1 VKKVVLFFF
10 IILSIV
16 TVITAFGQNS
26 VTKYPLASQYGPAI
40 LDWGTN
46 VTYGGILKTVQNWGP
61 LTQNFNPFLPGM
73 SMQSG
78 VLYQIYEP
86 LFYINPLNGDT
97 TDFLGTSYKWE
108 NNDLKLLITTRSDVK
123 WSDGVPF
130 TANDVAFT
138 FNYMKKYP
146 ALDSAG
152 IWADTG
158 LQTVQASGDST
169 VIFDFSKPNTAI
181 FYYIASTLI
190 APEHIWQGI
199 SDPVHYA
206 NPNPIGTGPFLL
218 KSFTTFDV
226 TLVKNPNYWMK
237 GRPYIDGME
246 FISVNS
252 NDADFM
258 YMLNHTADNSYLPIV
273 SPQEAWINKNPQLN
287 HIYWPTDSVN
297 ILYLNTLK
305 YPFNIPTVRKAIS
318 LAIDKTMLEKSA
330 YFGMGGYNPNPAA
343 IIPSQQDEWFD
354 PTLTSLASELNTY
367 NPNKAQE
374 LLASIGFKK
383 DSTGQLLA
391 PDGKPLPIFKILVGA
406 GWTDYITMAQVI
418 SRDLEVLGIKTAL
431 DQETFGAWDTSFISG
446 TYDIA
451 VNATI
456 PGPTPYYGVYYP
468 QFYPAFSANKI
479 GENAISD
486 FSRYTNPLITA
497 ALNIYSSTADL
508 RLQKQAIYTMERIM
522 LEDVPFVVLTNRTC
536 FLDYT
541 TARFVGWPTDSNMYA
556 NGEGLYGSDGLPIS
570 LNLHLK

>member
-1 VKKVVLFFF
+1 MQK
-10 IILSIV
+10 IGILL
-16 TVITAFGQNS
+16 VISMLLLGVFMFGEN
-26 VTKYPLASQYGPAI
+26 TYPQVSEYGPAI

-46 VTYGGILKTVQNWGP
+46 VTYGGVVKTVQNWGP

-97 TDFLGTSYKWE
+97 TGFLGTSYKWE
-108 NNDLKLLITTRSDVK
+108 DNDLTLVITTRSGVE

-138 FNYMKKYP
+138 FNYMKEYP

-152 IWADTG
+152 IWADSG
-158 LQTVQASGDST
+158 LQSVEASGTDT
-169 VIFDFSKPNTAI
+169 VIFKFSRMNTAL
-181 FYYIASTLI
+181 FPFIAGTLI
-190 APEHIWQGI
+190 APQHIWQNVK
-199 SDPVHYA
+199 DPTHYA
-206 NPNPIGTGPFLL
+206 NINPVGTGPFLL

-226 TLVKNPNYWMK
+226 KLVKNPNYWMK

-246 FISVNS
+246 FISVSS

-258 YMLNHTADNSYLPIV
+258 YMLNHTADDSYLPIV
-273 SPQEAWINKNPQLN
+273 SPQTAWIAKNPQLN
-287 HIYWPTDSVN
+287 HMYWPIDSVN

-305 YPFNIPTVRKAIS
+305 YPFNIPTFRKAIS
-318 LAIDKTMLEKSA
+318 LAIDKSLLEKSA
-330 YFGMGGYNPNPAA
+330 YFGAGGYNPNPAA
-343 IIPSQQDEWFD
+343 IIPSQLNEWFD

-367 NPNKAQE
+367 DPNKAQE

-383 DSTGQLLA
+383 DSSGQLLT

-406 GWTDYITMAQVI
+406 GWTDYITMAQII
-418 SRDLEVLGIKTAL
+418 SRDLEVLGIKTTL
-431 DQETFGAWDTSFISG
+431 DQEPFGAWASSFTSG

-451 VNATI
+451 IDATI

-468 QFYPAFSANKI
+468 QFYPAFSASKI
-479 GENAISD
+479 GESAISD
-486 FSRYTNPLITA
+486 YSRYTNPLMTA
-497 ALNIYSSTADL
+497 ALNVYSSTADH
-508 RLQKQAIYTMERIM
+508 RLQKQAIYAMERIM
-522 LEDVPFVVLTNRTC
+522 LEDIPFIVLTNRTC
-536 FLDYT
+536 FFDYT
-541 TARFVGWPTDSNMYA
+541 TIRFVGWPTDSNMYA
-556 NGEGLYGSDGLPIS
+556 NGEGIYGSDGLPIS

>member
-1 VKKVVLFFF
+1 MNK
-10 IILSIV
+10 IGILLV
-16 TVITAFGQNS
+16 AFMLLLGVFMFGENM
-26 VTKYPLASQYGPAI
+26 YPHPSEYGPAI

-46 VTYGGILKTVQNWGP
+46 VTYGGVVKSVQNWGP
-61 LTQNFNPFLPGM
+61 LTQNFNPFLSGM

-86 LFYINPLNGDT
+86 LFYINPLNGNI

-108 NNDLKLLITTRSDVK
+108 DNDLTLVITTRNGVE

-138 FNYMKKYP
+138 FNYMKEYS

-158 LQTVQASGDST
+158 LQSVEASGTDK
-169 VIFDFSKPNTAI
+169 VIFKFSTMNTAL
-181 FYYIASTLI
+181 FPFIAGTLI
-190 APEHIWQGI
+190 APQHIWQNVK
-199 SDPVHYA
+199 DPTHDA
-206 NPNPIGTGPFLL
+206 NLNPVGTGPFLL
-218 KSFTTFDV
+218 KSFTTFNAK
-226 TLVKNPNYWMK
+226 LVKNPNYWMK

-246 FISVNS
+246 FISVSS

-273 SPQEAWINKNPQLN
+273 SPQMAWIAKDPQLN
-287 HIYWPTDSVN
+287 HMYWPIDSVN

-305 YPFNIPTVRKAIS
+305 YPFSIPTFRKALS
-318 LAIDKTMLEKSA
+318 LAIDKSLLEKSA
-330 YFGMGGYNPNPAA
+330 YFGAGGYNPNPAA
-343 IIPSQQDEWFD
+343 IIPSQLNEWFD
-354 PTLTSLASELNTY
+354 STLTPLASELNTY
-367 NPNKAQE
+367 NSNKAQE

-383 DSTGQLLA
+383 DSSGQLLT

-406 GWTDYITMAQVI
+406 GWTDYITMAQIV
-418 SRDLEVLGIKTAL
+418 SRDLEVLGIKTTL
-431 DQETFGAWDTSFISG
+431 DQESFGAWASSFRSG

-468 QFYPAFSANKI
+468 QFYPAFSASKI
-479 GENAISD
+479 GESAISG
-486 FSRYTNPLITA
+486 FSRYTNPLMTA
-497 ALNIYSSTADL
+497 ALNVYSSTADH

-522 LEDVPFVVLTNRTC
+522 LEDIPFIVLTNRTC

-556 NGEGLYGSDGLPIS
+556 NGEGIYGTDGLPMC

>member
-1 VKKVVLFFF
+1 MKEVRFLIFSMVLTS
-10 IILSIV
+10 ILILSV
-16 TVITAFGQNS
+16 SALGQTV
-26 VTKYPLASQYGPAI
+26 YPQPSEYGPAI
-40 LDWGTN
+40 LNWGPN
-46 VTYGGILKTVQNWGP
+46 VKYGGIIKTVQNWGP
-61 LTQNFNPFLPGM
+61 LTQNFNPFLPSM

-108 NNDLKLLITTRSDVK
+108 NNDLTLLITTRSNVK
-123 WSDGVPF
+123 WSDGTPF

-146 ALDSAG
+146 VLDSAG
-152 IWADTG
+152 IWTDTG
-158 LQTVQASGDST
+158 LQSVQASDDNT
-169 VIFDFSKPNTAI
+169 VVFTFSKLNTAL
-181 FYYIASTLI
+181 FYFIATTLI
-190 APEHIWQGI
+190 APAHIWQNI
-199 SDPVHYA
+199 SDPAHYA
-206 NPNPIGTGPFLL
+206 NTNPIGTGPFLL
-218 KSFTTFDV
+218 KSFTTTDV
-226 TLVKNPNYWMK
+226 ILVKNPNYWMK
-237 GRPYIDGME
+237 GRPYVDGME

-252 NDADFM
+252 NDMDFM
-258 YMLNHTADNSYLPIV
+258 DMLNHTADDSYLPIV
-273 SPQEAWINKNPQLN
+273 SPQKAWIEKDPLN

-318 LAIDKTMLEKSA
+318 FAIDKTMLENSA

-354 PTLTSLASELNTY
+354 PTLTALASELNTY
-367 NPNKAQE
+367 DPNKAQE

-383 DSTGQLLA
+383 DSSGQLLA

-418 SRDLEVLGIKTAL
+418 SRDLGVLGIKTTL
-431 DQETFGAWDTSFISG
+431 DQEPFGAWAASFTSG

-451 VNATI
+451 IDATI

-468 QFYPAFSANKI
+468 QFYPTFSASKI

-486 FSRYTNPLITA
+486 YSRYTNPLITA
-497 ALNIYSSTADL
+497 ALNVYSGTADL
-508 RLQKQAIYTMERIM
+508 RLQKQAMYTMERIM
-522 LEDVPFVVLTNRTC
+522 LEDIPFIVLTNRTC

-541 TARFVGWPTDSNMYA
+541 TARFVGWPTDSNIYA
-556 NGEGLYGSDGLPIS
+556 DGEGIYGSDGLPMC
-570 LNLHLK
+570 LNIHLK